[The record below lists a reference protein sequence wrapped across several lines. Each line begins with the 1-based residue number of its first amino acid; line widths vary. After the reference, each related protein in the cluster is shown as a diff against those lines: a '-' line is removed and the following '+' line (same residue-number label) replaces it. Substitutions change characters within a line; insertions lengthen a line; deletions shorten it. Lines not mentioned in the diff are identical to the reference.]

1 MTFLII
7 VLFVFLLILI
17 YGSIFVKRLIEEIDV
32 KEQLIFNLKK
42 ALQEEQDKSMYLSRS
57 VQLLNEAKRSKTP
70 DAVCSL
76 RWVCFTFLVLL

>member
-1 MTFLII
+1 MAVLII

-42 ALQEEQDKSMYLSRS
+42 SLQEEQDKSMYLSRS

-76 RWVCFTFLVLL
+76 R

>member
-1 MTFLII
+1 MTVLII

-17 YGSIFVKRLIEEIDV
+17 YGSIFIKRLIEEIDV

-57 VQLLNEAKRSKTP
+57 VQLLN
-70 DAVCSL
+70 
-76 RWVCFTFLVLL
+76 

>member
-1 MTFLII
+1 MAVLII

-17 YGSIFVKRLIEEIDV
+17 YGSIFIKRLIEEIDV

-42 ALQEEQDKSMYLSRS
+42 SLQEEQDKSMYLSRS

-76 RWVCFTFLVLL
+76 R

>member
-1 MTFLII
+1 MTVLII
-7 VLFVFLLILI
+7 ALFVFLLILI

-57 VQLLNEAKRSKTP
+57 VQLLNEAKRSKML
-70 DAVCSL
+70 DADCSL
-76 RWVCFTFLVLL
+76 R

>member
-1 MTFLII
+1 MTVLII

-17 YGSIFVKRLIEEIDV
+17 YGSIFIKRLIEEIDV

-42 ALQEEQDKSMYLSRS
+42 SLQEEQDKSMSLSRS
-57 VQLLNEAKRSKTP
+57 VQLLNEEKRSKTT

-76 RWVCFTFLVLL
+76 R

>member
-1 MTFLII
+1 MTVLII

-17 YGSIFVKRLIEEIDV
+17 YGSIFIKRLIEEIDV

-42 ALQEEQDKSMYLSRS
+42 SLQEEQDKSMYLSRS

-76 RWVCFTFLVLL
+76 R

>member
-1 MTFLII
+1 MAVLII

-17 YGSIFVKRLIEEIDV
+17 YGSIFIKRLIEEIDV

-42 ALQEEQDKSMYLSRS
+42 SLQEEQDKSMYLSRS
-57 VQLLNEAKRSKTP
+57 VQLLNEVKRSKTP

-76 RWVCFTFLVLL
+76 R

>member
-1 MTFLII
+1 MAVLII

-17 YGSIFVKRLIEEIDV
+17 YGSIFIKRLIEEIDV

-76 RWVCFTFLVLL
+76 R

>member
-1 MTFLII
+1 MTVLII

-76 RWVCFTFLVLL
+76 R

>member
-1 MTFLII
+1 MTVLII

-17 YGSIFVKRLIEEIDV
+17 YGSIFIKRLIEEIDV

-42 ALQEEQDKSMYLSRS
+42 SLQEEQDKSMSLSRS

-76 RWVCFTFLVLL
+76 R

>member
-1 MTFLII
+1 MAVLII

-76 RWVCFTFLVLL
+76 R

>member
-1 MTFLII
+1 MTVLII

-42 ALQEEQDKSMYLSRS
+42 SLQEEQDKSMYLSRS

-76 RWVCFTFLVLL
+76 R

>member
-76 RWVCFTFLVLL
+76 R

>member
-1 MTFLII
+1 MTVLII
-7 VLFVFLLILI
+7 VLFVLLLILI
-17 YGSIFVKRLIEEIDV
+17 YGSIFIKRLIEEIDV

-42 ALQEEQDKSMYLSRS
+42 SLQEEQDKSMYLSRS

-76 RWVCFTFLVLL
+76 R

>member
-1 MTFLII
+1 MIVLII
-7 VLFVFLLILI
+7 VLVVFLLILI
-17 YGSIFVKRLIEEIDV
+17 YGSIFIKRLIEEIDV

-42 ALQEEQDKSMYLSRS
+42 SLQEEQDKSMYLSRS

-76 RWVCFTFLVLL
+76 R

>member
-1 MTFLII
+1 MIVLII

-17 YGSIFVKRLIEEIDV
+17 YGSIFIKRLIEEIDV

-57 VQLLNEAKRSKTP
+57 VQLLNESKRSKMLNS
-70 DAVCSL
+70 DCSL
-76 RWVCFTFLVLL
+76 R

>member
-1 MTFLII
+1 MTVLII

-57 VQLLNEAKRSKTP
+57 VQLLNEAKRSKML
-70 DAVCSL
+70 DADCSL
-76 RWVCFTFLVLL
+76 R

>member
-1 MTFLII
+1 MAVLII
-7 VLFVFLLILI
+7 VLFIFLLILI
-17 YGSIFVKRLIEEIDV
+17 YGSIFIKRLIEEIDV

-42 ALQEEQDKSMYLSRS
+42 SLQEEQDKSMYLSRS

-76 RWVCFTFLVLL
+76 R

>member
-1 MTFLII
+1 MTVLII

-17 YGSIFVKRLIEEIDV
+17 YGSIFVKKLIEEIDV

-57 VQLLNEAKRSKTP
+57 VQLLNEAKRSKIP
-70 DAVCSL
+70 DADCSL
-76 RWVCFTFLVLL
+76 R

>member
-1 MTFLII
+1 MTVLII

-32 KEQLIFNLKK
+32 KEHLIFNLKK

-57 VQLLNEAKRSKTP
+57 VQLLNEAKRSKMP
-70 DAVCSL
+70 DADCSL
-76 RWVCFTFLVLL
+76 R

>member
-1 MTFLII
+1 MIVLII
-7 VLFVFLLILI
+7 VLIIFLLILI
-17 YGSIFVKRLIEEIDV
+17 YGSIFIKRLIEEIDV

-76 RWVCFTFLVLL
+76 R